1 MEHRR
6 ARTGPIR
13 FRCFLRNT
21 ILDVMRCRGWI
32 ETDSELEWDY
42 HWADVSWIRE
52 NYDGLRLDDHQHLNH
67 FRNHYEL
74 TRKDTMVRNF
84 KKMVKALEKDGD
96 AEEVAAAWDFFPI
109 TFSLPQDYGLFEHEF
124 RRHPNTI
131 WIMKPPAKAQGKGIF
146 LFSKLSQIA
155 EWRREFKLR
164 HGYLTSTGGSS
175 GGGGGGGGGGSG
187 GGGGGGAGP
196 SSGGGGGGGS
206 GASAYGANG
215 VGSPYGVSEPVEPY
229 LAQRYIANPHLVG
242 GKKYDLRIYVLVQ
255 SYQPLTVWL
264 HRTGFAR
271 FCHHRYSLDDIDN
284 TYIHVT
290 NVAVQKTYPKYT
302 SASGCKFGI
311 RNLRTILTA
320 THGAARTNQLFGDI
334 QQMIMRTL
342 FAVQKIMLQD
352 RHCSELYGYDVMIDD
367 ALHPW
372 LIETNASPS
381 LTAETPADYHLK
393 FNMLH
398 DMLDVID
405 MEGRRSGEEERVG
418 GFDLI
423 WANGPAGVSTNDA
436 QRTMTSSYLGC
447 VNELEIPM
455 SQLRLPPRLQNHQSS
470 ERPLT

>member
-6 ARTGPIR
+6 TRTGPIR

-32 ETDSELEWDY
+32 ETDSETDWDY
-42 HWADVSWIRE
+42 YWADVSWIRE
-52 NYDGLRLDDHQHLNH
+52 NYDGLRLDDNQHLNH

-74 TRKDTMVRNF
+74 TRKDMMVRNF
-84 KKMVKALEKDGD
+84 KKMVKQLEKEGD
-96 AEEVAAAWDFFPI
+96 TEEAAAWDFFPV
-109 TFSLPQDYGLFEHEF
+109 TFALPQDYGLFEQEF
-124 RRHPNTI
+124 RRQPNSI
-131 WIMKPPAKAQGKGIF
+131 WIMKPPARAQGKGIF

-155 EWRREFKLR
+155 DWRREFKQR
-164 HGYLTSTGGSS
+164 NGYLTGGGNNSASS
-175 GGGGGGGGGGSG
+175 GNGNA
-187 GGGGGGAGP
+187 GGGGA
-196 SSGGGGGGGS
+196 SSGPYS
-206 GASAYGANG
+206 TYGAGSN
-215 VGSPYGVSEPVEPY
+215 SPYGGTEPVEPY

-255 SYQPLTVWL
+255 SYQPLVVWL

-302 SASGCKFGI
+302 AASGCKFGI
-311 RNLRTILTA
+311 RNLRTYFTA
-320 THGAARTNQLFGDI
+320 THGAVATNQLFGDI
-334 QQMIMRTL
+334 QKMILRTI
-342 FAVQKIMLQD
+342 FAVQKIIIQD
-352 RHCSELYGYDVMIDD
+352 KHCSELYGYDVMIDD

-393 FNMLH
+393 FNMLN

-405 MEGRRSGEEERVG
+405 MEGRRSGDEERIG

-423 WANGPAGVSTNDA
+423 WFNGPAGVSKNDNSKVMA
-436 QRTMTSSYLGC
+436 SSYLGC
-447 VNELEIPM
+447 MNEHEIPM
-455 SQLRLPPRLQNHQSS
+455 SQLRLPPRLQNHDSS

>member
-6 ARTGPIR
+6 VRAGPIR

-32 ETDSELEWDY
+32 ETDSELDWDY
-42 HWADVSWIRE
+42 YWADVSWIRE
-52 NYDGLRLDDHQHLNH
+52 NYDGLRLDDHQRLNH

-74 TRKDTMVRNF
+74 TRKDTMVRNI
-84 KKMVKALEKDGD
+84 KKMMKALEKDGD
-96 AEEVAAAWDFFPI
+96 SEEVAAAWDFFPA
-109 TFSLPQDYGLFEHEF
+109 TFSLPQDYGLFEQEF

-146 LFSKLSQIA
+146 LFSKLSHIA
-155 EWRREFKLR
+155 EWRREFKQR
-164 HGYLTSTGGSS
+164 HGYLTNGSGGGGAVGGGGGNGSS
-175 GGGGGGGGGGSG
+175 SGGAGGGGGGGGGNPYSG
-187 GGGGGGAGP
+187 NALG
-196 SSGGGGGGGS
+196 
-206 GASAYGANG
+206 N
-215 VGSPYGVSEPVEPY
+215 VYGVSEPVEPY
-229 LAQRYIANPHLVG
+229 LAQRYISNPHLVG

-264 HRTGFAR
+264 HRSGFAR

-302 SASGCKFGI
+302 AASGCKFGI
-311 RNLRTILTA
+311 RHLRTILTA
-320 THGAARTNQLFGDI
+320 THGAARANRLFGDI

-352 RHCSELYGYDVMIDD
+352 KHCSELYGYDVMIDD
-367 ALHPW
+367 NLRPW

-393 FNMLH
+393 FNMLQ
-398 DMLDVID
+398 DMFDVID
-405 MEGRRSGEEERVG
+405 MEGRRSGEEDRVG

-423 WANGPAGVSTNDA
+423 WAGGPAGVSTNDS
-436 QRTMTSSYLGC
+436 QKTMIASYLGC
-447 VNELEIPM
+447 ANEREIPL
-455 SQLRLPPRLQNHQSS
+455 SKLRLPPRLQNHNSS

>member
-1 MEHRR
+1 MMEHRR
-6 ARTGPIR
+6 TRTGPIR

-32 ETDSELEWDY
+32 ETDSESDWDY
-42 HWADVSWIRE
+42 YWADVSWIRE
-52 NYDGLRLDDHQHLNH
+52 NYDILRLDDNQHLNH

-74 TRKDTMVRNF
+74 TRKDTMVRNI

-96 AEEVAAAWDFFPI
+96 AEEVAAAWDFFPV
-109 TFSLPQDYGLFEHEF
+109 TFSLPQDYGLFEQEF

-155 EWRREFKLR
+155 EWRREFKQR
-164 HGYLTSTGGSS
+164 HGYLTSSGSGGGAAM
-175 GGGGGGGGGGSG
+175 GGGGGNGPST
-187 GGGGGGAGP
+187 GGGAG
-196 SSGGGGGGGS
+196 GGAGGTGNPYS
-206 GASAYGANG
+206 
-215 VGSPYGVSEPVEPY
+215 VGSIGGQYGVSEPVEPY
-229 LAQRYIANPHLVG
+229 LAQRYISNPHLVG

-271 FCHHRYSLDDIDN
+271 FCQHRYSLDDIDN

-302 SASGCKFGI
+302 AMSGCKFGI
-311 RNLRTILTA
+311 RSLRILLTA

-342 FAVQKIMLQD
+342 FAVQRIMLQD
-352 RHCSELYGYDVMIDD
+352 KHCSELYGYDVMIDD
-367 ALHPW
+367 TLHPW

-393 FNMLH
+393 FNMLQ
-398 DMLDVID
+398 DMFDVVD
-405 MEGRRSGEEERVG
+405 LEGRRCGEEERVG

-423 WANGPAGVSTNDA
+423 WANGPVGVSTNDS
-436 QRTMTSSYLGC
+436 QKTIISSYLGC
-447 VNELEIPM
+447 ANEFEIPM
-455 SQLRLPPRLQNHQSS
+455 SQLRLPPRLQNHSGNEHS
-470 ERPLT
+470 LT

>member
-6 ARTGPIR
+6 TRTGPIR
-13 FRCFLRNT
+13 FRSFLRNT
-21 ILDVMRCRGWI
+21 VLDVMRCRGWI
-32 ETDSELEWDY
+32 ETDSEVEWDY
-42 HWADVSWIRE
+42 YWADVSWIRE

-84 KKMVKALEKDGD
+84 KKMVKQLEKEGD
-96 AEEVAAAWDFFPI
+96 AEEVAAWDFFPV
-109 TFSLPQDYGLFEHEF
+109 TFALPQDYGIFEQEF

-155 EWRREFKLR
+155 EWRREFKQR
-164 HGYLTSTGGSS
+164 NGYLTGGGGGNGPSGASS
-175 GGGGGGGGGGSG
+175 GSNAAANANGGGNAGGGGGGGGAVGGPY
-187 GGGGGGAGP
+187 A
-196 SSGGGGGGGS
+196 
-206 GASAYGANG
+206 AYGANG
-215 VGSPYGVSEPVEPY
+215 NTPYGSTEPVEPY

-255 SYQPLTVWL
+255 SYQPLVVWL

-302 SASGCKFGI
+302 AASGCKFGI
-311 RNLRTILTA
+311 RNLRTLFTA

-334 QQMIMRTL
+334 QQMILRTI
-342 FAVQKIMLQD
+342 FAVQKIIMQD
-352 RHCSELYGYDVMIDD
+352 KHCSELYGYDVMIDD
-367 ALHPW
+367 TLHPW

-398 DMLDVID
+398 DMFDVVD
-405 MEGRRSGEEERVG
+405 MEGRRSGDEERIG

-423 WANGPAGVSTNDA
+423 WSNGPAGVSKNDSSK
-436 QRTMTSSYLGC
+436 TMTSSYLGC
-447 VNELEIPM
+447 VNESEIPI
-455 SQLRLPPRLQNHQSS
+455 SQLRLPPRLQNHDSS

>member
-6 ARTGPIR
+6 TRTGPIR
-13 FRCFLRNT
+13 FRSFLRNT

-32 ETDSELEWDY
+32 ETDSETEWDY
-42 HWADVSWIRE
+42 YWADVSWIRE
-52 NYDGLRLDDHQHLNH
+52 NYDGLRLDDYQHLNH

-84 KKMVKALEKDGD
+84 KKMVKQLEKEGD
-96 AEEVAAAWDFFPI
+96 AEEVAAWDFFPV
-109 TFSLPQDYGLFEHEF
+109 TFALPQDYSLFEQEF

-155 EWRREFKLR
+155 EWRREFKQR
-164 HGYLTSTGGSS
+164 NGYLI
-175 GGGGGGGGGGSG
+175 GGGSNANTG
-187 GGGGGGAGP
+187 SGNGSNNNGSSSPAGGGASNGP
-196 SSGGGGGGGS
+196 Y
-206 GASAYGANG
+206 SAYGAGMNN
-215 VGSPYGVSEPVEPY
+215 PYGTSEPVEPY

-255 SYQPLTVWL
+255 SYQPLVVWL

-290 NVAVQKTYPKYT
+290 NVAVQKTYPKY
-302 SASGCKFGI
+302 SAASGCKFGI

-334 QQMIMRTL
+334 QKMILRTI
-342 FAVQKIMLQD
+342 FAVQKIIIQD
-352 RHCSELYGYDVMIDD
+352 KHCAELYGYDVMIDD
-367 ALHPW
+367 VLHPW

-393 FNMLH
+393 FNMLN

-405 MEGRRSGEEERVG
+405 LENRRSGDEERIG

-423 WANGPAGVSTNDA
+423 WSNGPAGVSKSDSSKA
-436 QRTMTSSYLGC
+436 MMASYLGC
-447 VNELEIPM
+447 VSENEIPI
-455 SQLRLPPRLQNHQSS
+455 SQLRLPPRLQNHDSS